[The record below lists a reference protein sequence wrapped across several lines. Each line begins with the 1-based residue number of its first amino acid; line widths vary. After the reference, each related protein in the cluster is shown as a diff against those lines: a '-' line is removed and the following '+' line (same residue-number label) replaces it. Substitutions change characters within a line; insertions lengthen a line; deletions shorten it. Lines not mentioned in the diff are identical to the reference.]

1 VPERDDHEFVHA
13 DHLHLGV
20 LIEKA
25 TQVQTIS
32 RQHGFTLV
40 ELMISMTVT
49 LIAVAAAL
57 TTFSQGLIMN
67 DTGSQLSDANQN
79 LRAGGNQLLQDLKQ
93 AGRVIGPSGIPVPTG
108 AGVTAF
114 NRPGPLGTVPYPLTF
129 SLVLDPSNPSNL
141 PSISTGYAMGP
152 NVIGELTDVITI
164 MTVDEFMPSIQTPP
178 VVPAAPSAIEGT
190 IAPNGQSVTLP
201 ATSQWLLGD
210 PANLTPAMQVGDLV
224 LFSNP
229 NGMAIHTIT
238 STDATHIYF
247 GISPNANDWFNFNQ
261 FNAPMVPLM
270 LIKLPLNTTSAWTQQ
285 TTMFRVVMITYY
297 VDCIPLGCAAGG
309 TPLLVKVL
317 NNGTPQALS
326 GVVEDLNFTYDL
338 VDGVLNPTSVNSLPC
353 PTAIELICGSVT
365 PPAGVTYNSNQIR
378 KVNVHMGVRSE
389 YMSRPLHDYLRN
401 HVNTAVDIRNLAS
414 VDRYVTN

>member
-1 VPERDDHEFVHA
+1 M
-13 DHLHLGV
+13 
-20 LIEKA
+20 
-25 TQVQTIS
+25 S
-32 RQHGFTLV
+32 REHGFTLA

-49 LIAVAAAL
+49 LIAVGAAL

-93 AGRVIGPSGIPVPTG
+93 AGRVIGASGIPVPTG
-108 AGVTAF
+108 AGVTPF
-114 NRPGPLGTVPYPLTF
+114 NRPGPVGTVPYPLTF

-141 PSISTGYAMGP
+141 PSISSGYQLGP
-152 NVIGELTDVITI
+152 NVIGEPTDVITI

-178 VVPAAPSAIEGT
+178 VTPGTPSTIEGT
-190 IAPNGQSVTLP
+190 IAPNGQSVTLS

-229 NGMAIHTIT
+229 IWTAIHTIT

-247 GISPNANDWFNFNQ
+247 GLSPNANDWFNFNQ

-270 LIKLPLNTTSAWTQQ
+270 LIKLPLNTTGAWTQQ
-285 TTMFRVVMITYY
+285 TTMYRVMMITYY
-297 VDCIPLGCAAGG
+297 VDFFGG
-309 TPLLVKVL
+309 TTPLLTKVV
-317 NNGTPQALS
+317 NNWAPQALA
-326 GVVEDLNFTYDL
+326 GVVEDLNFTFDL
-338 VDGVLNPTSVNSLPC
+338 VDGVTNPTTVNSLPC
-353 PTAIELICGSVT
+353 PTAIELICGSVN
-365 PPAGVTYNSNQIR
+365 PAAGVTYNSNQIR

>member
-1 VPERDDHEFVHA
+1 M
-13 DHLHLGV
+13 
-20 LIEKA
+20 
-25 TQVQTIS
+25 S
-32 RQHGFTLV
+32 REHGFTLA

-49 LIAVAAAL
+49 LIAVGAAL

-67 DTGSQLSDANQN
+67 DTGTQLSDANQN
-79 LRAGGNQLLQDLKQ
+79 LRAGANQVLQDLKQ
-93 AGRVIGPSGIPVPTG
+93 AGRVIGAGGIPVPTG

-114 NRPGPLGTVPYPLTF
+114 NRPGPAGTVPFPLTF

-141 PSISTGYAMGP
+141 PSISTGYTLGP
-152 NVIGELTDVITI
+152 TVNNEATDVITI

-178 VVPAAPSAIEGT
+178 AVPAAPSSIEGT

-210 PANLTPAMQVGDLV
+210 PANLTPAMRVGDLV

-229 NGMAIHTIT
+229 NGLAIHTIT

-247 GISPNANDWFNFNQ
+247 GLSPNVNDWFNFNQ

-270 LIKLPLNTTSAWTQQ
+270 LIKLPLNTTSPWTQQ
-285 TTMFRVVMITYY
+285 TTMFRVQMITYY
-297 VDCIPLGCAAGG
+297 VDCVPLVCTAAGA
-309 TPLLVKVL
+309 TPLLMKVM
-317 NNGTPQALS
+317 NNWAPQALS

-338 VDGVLNPTSVNSLPC
+338 VDGVTNPTSVTSLPY
-353 PTAIELICGSVT
+353 TL
-365 PPAGVTYNSNQIR
+365 AGITYNSNQIR

-389 YMSRPLHDYLRN
+389 FMSRPLHDYIRN

-414 VDRYVTN
+414 VNRYATN

>member
-1 VPERDDHEFVHA
+1 VH
-13 DHLHLGV
+13 
-20 LIEKA
+20 
-25 TQVQTIS
+25 TIS
-32 RQHGFTLV
+32 REHGFTLA
-40 ELMISMTVT
+40 ELMVSMTVT
-49 LIAVAAAL
+49 LIAIGAAL

-67 DTGSQLSDANQN
+67 DTGTQLSDASQN
-79 LRAGGNQLLQDLKQ
+79 LRAGSNQLLQDLKQ
-93 AGRVIGPSGIPVPTG
+93 AGRVIGPGGIPVPTG

-114 NRPGPLGTVPYPLTF
+114 NRPGPSGTVPYPLTF

-141 PSISTGYAMGP
+141 PSISTGYGIGP

-178 VVPAAPSAIEGT
+178 AVPAAPSSIEGT
-190 IAPNGQSVTLP
+190 IAPNGQSVLLP
-201 ATSQWLLGD
+201 ATSQWLVGD

-247 GISPNANDWFNFNQ
+247 GLSPNVNDWFNFNQ

-297 VDCIPLGCAAGG
+297 VDCIPLGCAVAGA

-317 NNGTPQALS
+317 NNWAPQALS

-338 VDGVLNPTSVNSLPC
+338 VDGVTNPTGVTSLPY
-353 PTAIELICGSVT
+353 TL
-365 PPAGVTYNSNQIR
+365 AGVTYNSNQIR
-378 KVNVHMGVRSE
+378 KVNVHIGVRSE
-389 YMSRPLHDYLRN
+389 FMSRPLHDYIRN

-414 VDRYVTN
+414 VNRYVTN